1 MSDYN
6 MLFEIIFTSIYGS
19 HLLEYDC
26 KSLSIISDVTLPRK
40 SLLNGKPAP
49 KNKLPKMPDMLNRKQ
64 QGYNVFSFIL
74 LYVSY

>member
-26 KSLSIISDVTLPRK
+26 KSLSIISDVILPK
-40 SLLNGKPAP
+40 NILLNEKSVK
-49 KNKLPKMPDMLNRKQ
+49 KNRQLKMLDMLNRKQ
-64 QGYNVFSFIL
+64 LGNTIHGFS
-74 LYVSY
+74 V